1 VFNIAGTGFDV
12 TSGGVTASSRF
23 IFATE
28 DGTISGWNGGSTT
41 VLAVDHSHDGAVSGV
56 FGWGC
61 LFGPRWIAGLAGTSP
76 LTEVLG
82 KDILNQRLTGSN
94 QS

>member
-28 DGTISGWNGGSTT
+28 DGTISG
-41 VLAVDHSHDGAVSGV
+41 SGV